1 MSHGIGWTD
10 KARIAARASKVKKD
24 LIRCADILDNLRHVP
39 TRHVP
44 TRQIV
49 ARDIEQMFD
58 LTPSGARCALNRLVV
73 MGLLVKVRRGVW
85 ERRADDPLQNP
96 NGE

>member
-24 LIRCADILDNLRHVP
+24 LIRCADILDSL
-39 TRHVP
+39 RHVP

-58 LTPSGARCALNRLVV
+58 LTPSGARSALNRLVV

-85 ERRADDPLQNP
+85 ERRADDPLQKL